1 MRTAWWRRTGANQWR
16 WHSRRWYQRGDTL
29 VEVTIA
35 FAVLG
40 LVLGATSAIVNRS
53 LLNIMNATERTTAR
67 GEVNSQAELL
77 RYVIEHSDDNTS
89 LYNSIINDKVNS
101 SGDYSSK
108 NGYGCKTS
116 RHPFALKYDAAS
128 DKIELQ
134 YIAEGL
140 KTQAATYAPHAE
152 GDQGIWIDGVKHN
165 GTTNSPDYVDFY
177 VRACWTPYAA
187 NEVGQGRL
195 ESIVRAT
202 LPRS

>member
-1 MRTAWWRRTGANQWR
+1 MRTAWWRRTGANQGR
-16 WHSRRWYQRGDTL
+16 RHSRRWYQRGDTL

-40 LVLGATSAIVNRS
+40 LVLGATGAIVNRS

-89 LYNSIINDKVNS
+89 LYNNIINNKVNS
-101 SGDYSSK
+101 NGDYSSK
-108 NGYGCKTS
+108 NYGCTAS
-116 RHPFALKYDAAS
+116 AHAFALRYNAAS
-128 DKIELQ
+128 SAIELQ
-134 YIAEGL
+134 SIAQGP
-140 KTQAATYAPHAE
+140 KTQTATYAPHAE

-165 GTTNSPDYVDFY
+165 GTTNSPDYIDFY

-187 NEVGQGRL
+187 SEVGQGRL